1 MLGEDLNRFRNASKE
16 NYNFLR
22 NFAWSGKIERLG
34 FDEVC
39 TESASAPSIA
49 D

>member
-22 NFAWSGKIERLG
+22 KFAWSGRVERLG
-34 FDEVC
+34 FDEVR
-39 TESASAPSIA
+39 TGTVKEFHKYS
-49 D
+49 